1 MGMGHYR
8 LGDNHEV
15 VREDDLLSW
24 AAWMEN
30 ADRRVYLTL
39 VGPYRIS
46 TVFLGLDHNFGS
58 GPPLLFETMCF
69 DGDDEEVNCLRYET
83 WEQAERGHK
92 EIVRRMIEIYEPQW
106 LLDRDYKLLGVE
118 ENVED
123 SLDET

>member
-1 MGMGHYR
+1 MQLYT
-8 LGDNHEV
+8 LN
-15 VREDDLLSW
+15 DDHSVNLVHDST
-24 AAWMEN
+24 AWRWWMDW
-30 ADRRVYLTL
+30 ADRRVDQTI

-69 DGDDEEVNCLRYET
+69 DGNDTEVNCIRYET
-83 WEQAERGHK
+83 WEQAEWGHK

-106 LLDRDYKLLGVE
+106 LLDRGYKLLGVE